1 MRSPP
6 PRSSRSATRSGER
19 DESLT
24 ERAARPVGPDRRQR
38 PPQPAPGGPD
48 GSRDWSRRP
57 PVHVPRG
64 ARPSRGAC
72 MSDERQPADRPQTA
86 EDAEMEIRGR
96 VTALEFRVAAATLL
110 ALLAELG
117 VIALAVLYFA

>member
-1 MRSPP
+1 
-6 PRSSRSATRSGER
+6 
-19 DESLT
+19 
-24 ERAARPVGPDRRQR
+24 
-38 PPQPAPGGPD
+38 
-48 GSRDWSRRP
+48 
-57 PVHVPRG
+57 
-64 ARPSRGAC
+64 

-117 VIALAVLYFA
+117 VIALAVLYFAHRKRA